1 MFHQVSKITTI
12 IMLIALLGLA
22 TGSPVRADHGGTL
35 SEKDQ
40 NLFDSVSYD
49 QKLDAQLPLDLT
61 FRDETG
67 TVVQLEQY
75 FGEKPVILVMA
86 YYECPMLCTFVLNGL
101 LAGLT
106 NVDFDIGNEFEVVTL
121 SIDPGET
128 PQMAAAKKATY
139 VEAYGR
145 PEAEAGW
152 HFLTGD
158 RPAIERLTEAV
169 GFHYVYDEQS
179 DEYAHPT
186 GMIVL
191 TPEGRISRYL
201 YGIEFPATDVRL
213 GLVEASNNIIGSP
226 IDQVLLMCYHYDPDS
241 GQYTPAIMNIIRLAG
256 GITTLLI
263 GVPILS
269 AVWRNRRTSRA
280 LA

>member
-61 FRDETG
+61 FRDEAG
-67 TVVQLEQY
+67 SAVQLEQY